1 MCLKKLFDGKGNEH
15 NLDSEKIGN
24 LEELSTDAKDSLV
37 AAVNEVD
44 GRVPKV
50 TAEDEGAFVRV
61 VDGALTV
68 VHLTDVSQEGA

>member
-50 TAEDEGAFVRV
+50 NADNNGAFVRV
-61 VDGALTV
+61 VDGKLIAMQ
-68 VHLTDVSQEGA
+68 LTDVSEEGA